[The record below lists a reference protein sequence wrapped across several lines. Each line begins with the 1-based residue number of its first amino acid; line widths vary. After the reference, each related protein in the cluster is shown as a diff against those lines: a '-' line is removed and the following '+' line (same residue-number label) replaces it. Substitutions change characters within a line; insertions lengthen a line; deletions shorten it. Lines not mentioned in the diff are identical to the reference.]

1 MENNFTL
8 SATPI
13 VQLGD
18 FAVTNSVLAAFLITL
33 IIIALV
39 SFIKKR
45 ASLVPTRL
53 QLGTEIITGFFLDNL
68 RTAFGSEQR
77 ARKYLPLF
85 LSIFIFL
92 VIANQFSV
100 IPLVTSIV
108 SSGGNLLRVP
118 TSDWS
123 QTLTLAL
130 IIVIGAHLIALSIS
144 PLRHIGNFIK
154 VKSFLKVRSFSDF
167 GNAFLEFFLG
177 LMDII
182 SEFAKVIS
190 ISARLFGNIFAGE
203 IMVAIIASIA
213 VFTQFLVPVPF
224 MILSIF
230 SGFVQ
235 AFVFTLLSLQFM
247 TSTITSVKKD

>member
-1 MENNFTL
+1 MENSFTL
-8 SATPI
+8 RATPI
-13 VQLGD
+13 VMLGD
-18 FAVTNSVLAAFLITL
+18 FPITNSVLAAFLITL
-33 IIIALV
+33 IIISLV
-39 SFIKKR
+39 VFIKKG

-53 QLGTEIITGFFLDNL
+53 QLGMEIITSFFLDSL

-100 IPLVTSIV
+100 IPLVTSIIA
-108 SSGGNLLRVP
+108 SGGNLLRVP

-123 QTLTLAL
+123 QTITLAL
-130 IIVIGAHLIALSIS
+130 IVVVGAHLIALSIS

-154 VKSFLKVRSFSDF
+154 IKSFFKVRSFSDF

-213 VFTQFLVPVPF
+213 VFTQFIVPVPF

-247 TSTITSVKKD
+247 TATITSVKRD